1 MKLKHENPVFS
12 LFGIIFLLFLSNSI
26 SITYAQ
32 QQHPNSSGLSAIC
45 KIVQG
50 NRLLSGFTGLGQAV
64 TICNSLNTIN
74 SQQALSKICS
84 VVGGFGIN
92 NLKNI
97 CNQQQ
102 QQQQQQQQGAQTQS
116 LQQNNIQN
124 NNESPSSS
132 LGSKVMGSFTSLFR

>member
-1 MKLKHENPVFS
+1 MNLKHENPVFS

-32 QQHPNSSGLSAIC
+32 QQQPSSSALSTIC

-50 NRLLSGFTGLGQAV
+50 NRLLSGFAGLGQAV
-64 TICNSLNTIN
+64 TICSSLNTIN

-84 VVGGFGIN
+84 VIGGFGIN
-92 NLKNI
+92 NLKNT

-102 QQQQQQQQGAQTQS
+102 QQQQQSAQTRS

-124 NNESPSSS
+124 NKWSSSSS
-132 LGSKVMGSFTSLFR
+132 LGGNVMDSVTS

>member
-32 QQHPNSSGLSAIC
+32 QQHPNSSALSAIC

-50 NRLLSGFTGLGQAV
+50 NRLLSGFAGLGQAV

-102 QQQQQQQQGAQTQS
+102 QQQQGAQTQS
-116 LQQNNIQN
+116 LKQNNIQSN
-124 NNESPSSS
+124 NGSSSSS
-132 LGSKVMGSFTSLFR
+132 LGSKVLGSFTSLFR